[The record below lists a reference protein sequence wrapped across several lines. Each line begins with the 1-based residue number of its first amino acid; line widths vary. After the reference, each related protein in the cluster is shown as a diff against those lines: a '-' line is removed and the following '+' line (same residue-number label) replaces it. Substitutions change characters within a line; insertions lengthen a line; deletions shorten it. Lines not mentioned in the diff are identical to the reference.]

1 MPRRMPLENVALI
14 PACAEC
20 EAVWLLAD
28 EARWQA
34 WLTADEPPELVFY
47 CVECAEREF
56 GGD

>member
-1 MPRRMPLENVALI
+1 MHIEGFAIIPRCVER
-14 PACAEC
+14 
-20 EAVWLLAD
+20 EAHWPPAD

-34 WLTADEPPELVFY
+34 WLTDDEPPELVFY